1 MKKKTALKQ
10 PRNPFTVH
18 LINRGGAGVHG
29 KTVKAKRTKE
39 KVMVKRR
46 LSDSFLL

>member
-1 MKKKTALKQ
+1 MKKKAALKQ
-10 PRNPFTVH
+10 PRNPFTVQ

-29 KTVKAKRTKE
+29 KTVKAKRTKAKAE
-39 KVMVKRR
+39 LKRG